1 MQIKKNLH
9 VIIIVSLSFLLLYTF
24 LAVRPLSKELQLTPQ
39 WTISILQTPTERR
52 ESTESLLPF
61 RLGQNM
67 GYFTQDGQI
76 ALLESF
82 PFQSTISGTYRTAY
96 APDSSRIPVH
106 SIDSQKDEPDFY
118 LEGAGFPYFS
128 EDRMYILSPGGY
140 GLSQHSREAGQL
152 WQFEH
157 SSPITTLSSS
167 PAGTAVGYADG
178 IVFIFSDTGELL
190 QTFEPGGSSHSIILG
205 TALSDSGSQ
214 LACVSGIDQ
223 QRFVLTQQR
232 NGVNKVVFHTYLEGN
247 QREPVLVQFSDDE
260 STVFYAF
267 KNGVGIVDCNTFSST
282 TIPLDGRLLAIQECP
297 ANKVVCLLTK
307 DGGRYNIYL
316 IEGTGTLIGSFGFE
330 ASSSFITIKDG
341 NLYIGRDTSISKI
354 DLNRK

>member
-1 MQIKKNLH
+1 MQIKKNLR
-9 VIIIVSLSFLLLYTF
+9 IIIIASLSFLLLYTF
-24 LAVRPLSKELQLTPQ
+24 VAVRPLSKELQLTPQ
-39 WTISILQTPTERR
+39 WTISILQSPAERV
-52 ESTESLLPF
+52 ESAESVLPF
-61 RLGQNM
+61 RLGQTM

-82 PFQSTISGTYRTAY
+82 PFHSTISSTYRTAY

-106 SIDSQKDEPDFY
+106 SFDSQKDEPDFY

-157 SSPITTLSSS
+157 SAPITTVSSS

-178 IVFIFSDTGELL
+178 TVFIFSDTGELL
-190 QTFEPGGSSHSIILG
+190 QTFEPGGSGRSIILG
-205 TALSDSGSQ
+205 AALSDSGSL

-247 QREPVLVQFSDDE
+247 LHEPVLVQFSDDE
-260 STVFYAF
+260 GKVFYAC
-267 KNGVGIVDCNTFSST
+267 KNGVGIVDCRSFAST

-297 ANKVVCLLTK
+297 ANKVVCILTK

-316 IEGTGTLIGSFGFE
+316 IEGQGTLIGSFGFE
-330 ASSSFITIKDG
+330 ASSAFIAIKDG
-341 NLYIGRDTSISKI
+341 GLYIGRDTTISKI